1 MKKEASPKRRLVGV
15 LCVSVLVFAVIGI
28 RLVDV
33 QGLGRERYARLG
45 LDQRLQTIELAAE
58 RGSIFD
64 RNGSDLA
71 VSVQQQTVFA
81 DARVIEDPGGYAAA
95 LAPLVGVAQ
104 AELALK
110 LSQRDKAFVYIA
122 RKVNDDVAGQVLD
135 LDLPGIHS
143 VPESARF
150 YPSNALAGPLLGF
163 VGTDNNGLGGL
174 EAGYEDLLAG
184 KPGEVVVE
192 RDPQGR
198 EIPNGE
204 RSVEPSQRGDD
215 LVLTIDQSLQYE
227 TERVLMEGVTAANAK
242 AGTAIVM
249 DVQTGDILTMAT
261 VEGPTAGQPARPAPP
276 SERNRP
282 VTDVYEP
289 GSTNKVITVAGAIE
303 DGTVTPDTWFDVPSQ
318 ITVDDEVFKD
328 VDAHPTAMTVA
339 DIVRRS
345 SNVGTI
351 FIARQLG
358 QERFDAYLRAFGF
371 GSLTGVG
378 FPGESSGIV
387 LPLAEYSDTSLASM
401 PVGSGLAVTALQ
413 MLNVYT
419 TLANDG
425 ATRPPRLVAATIG
438 ADGTRTEQPTA
449 ASQLVVSPETA
460 ATMRQLLEA
469 VVAGGTGTRAAIPG
483 YRVAGKTGTA
493 RKPPYTGAYVASF
506 AGFAPADAPRLA
518 TIVVL
523 DEPGKSIYGGE
534 VAAPV
539 FSQILQYAL
548 RLERVPPS
556 DTTAAGAD
564 PVATAAASLPP
575 GSLNDSP

>member
-1 MKKEASPKRRLVGV
+1 MGI

-71 VSVQQQTVFA
+71 VSVQLQTVFA
-81 DARVIEDPGGYAAA
+81 DARVIDDPAAYAAQ
-95 LAPLVGVAQ
+95 LAPLVGVDQ
-104 AELALK
+104 AELTLK
-110 LSQRDKAFVYIA
+110 LSQPDKAFVYVA
-122 RKVNDDVAGQVLD
+122 RKVDDDVAALVRD
-135 LDLPGIHS
+135 LDLPGINF

-163 VGTDNNGLGGL
+163 VGTDNNGLAGL
-174 EAGYEDLLAG
+174 EAGYEELLAG
-184 KPGEVVVE
+184 TPGEVVVE

-204 RSVEPSQRGDD
+204 RSVKPSHRGDD

-227 TERVLMEGVTAANAK
+227 TERVLMEEVSAVDAK
-242 AGTAIVM
+242 AGTAIVL

-261 VEGPTAGQPARPAPP
+261 VEGATADHPARPAPAD
-276 SERNRP
+276 ERNRP

-289 GSTNKVITVAGAIE
+289 GSTNKVITIAGALE
-303 DGTVTPDTWFDVPSQ
+303 DGKVTPDKWYEVPGQ
-318 ITVDDEVFKD
+318 ITVDDVVFKD
-328 VDAHPTAMTVA
+328 EASHPTAMTVA
-339 DIVRRS
+339 DIVRES

-351 FIARQLG
+351 FIARELG
-358 QERFDAYLRAFGF
+358 QERFDAYLRAFGY
-371 GSLTGVG
+371 GSLTGIG
-378 FPGESSGIV
+378 LPGESPGIV
-387 LPLAEYSDTSLASM
+387 LPLDEYNDTSLASM
-401 PVGSGLAVTALQ
+401 PVGNGLAVTALQ
-413 MLNVYT
+413 MLNVYGT
-419 TLANDG
+419 IANNG
-425 ATRPPRLVAATIG
+425 ATRPPRVVAATIG
-438 ADGTRTEQPTA
+438 DDGTRTDTPAAAPQP
-449 ASQLVVSPETA
+449 VVSPETA
-460 ATMRQLLEA
+460 AAMRQMLEA
-469 VVAGGTGTRAAIPG
+469 VVADGTGTRAAIPG
-483 YRVAGKTGTA
+483 YRVGGKTGTA

-518 TIVVL
+518 AIVVL
-523 DEPGKSIYGGE
+523 DEPGDSIYGGE

-539 FSQILQYAL
+539 FSRIMQYAL

-556 DTTAAGAD
+556 SPA
-564 PVATAAASLPP
+564 P
-575 GSLNDSP
+575 GTLNDSP

>member
-1 MKKEASPKRRLVGV
+1 MGI

-71 VSVQQQTVFA
+71 VSVQLQTVFA
-81 DARVIEDPGGYAAA
+81 DARVIDDPAAYAAQ
-95 LAPLVGVAQ
+95 LAPLVGVDQ
-104 AELALK
+104 AELTLK
-110 LSQRDKAFVYIA
+110 VSQPDKAFVYVA
-122 RKVNDDVAGQVLD
+122 RKVDDDVAALVRD
-135 LDLPGIHS
+135 LDLPGINF

-163 VGTDNNGLGGL
+163 VGTDNNGLAGL
-174 EAGYEDLLAG
+174 EAGYEELLAG
-184 KPGEVVVE
+184 TPGEVVVE

-204 RSVEPSQRGDD
+204 RSVKPSHRGDD

-227 TERVLMEGVTAANAK
+227 TERVLMEEVSAVDAK
-242 AGTAIVM
+242 AGTAIVL

-261 VEGPTAGQPARPAPP
+261 VEGATADHPARPAPAD
-276 SERNRP
+276 ERNRP

-289 GSTNKVITVAGAIE
+289 GSTNKVITIAGALE
-303 DGTVTPDTWFDVPSQ
+303 DGKVTPDKWYEVPGQ
-318 ITVDDEVFKD
+318 ITVDDVVFKD
-328 VDAHPTAMTVA
+328 EASHPTAMTVA
-339 DIVRRS
+339 DIVRES

-351 FIARQLG
+351 FIARELG
-358 QERFDAYLRAFGF
+358 QERFDAYLRAFGY
-371 GSLTGVG
+371 GSLTGIG
-378 FPGESSGIV
+378 LPGESPGIV
-387 LPLAEYSDTSLASM
+387 LPLDEYNDTSLASM
-401 PVGSGLAVTALQ
+401 PVGNGLAVTALQ
-413 MLNVYT
+413 MLNVYGT
-419 TLANDG
+419 IANNG
-425 ATRPPRLVAATIG
+425 ATRPPRVVAATIG
-438 ADGTRTEQPTA
+438 DDGTRTDTPAAAPQP
-449 ASQLVVSPETA
+449 VVSPETA
-460 ATMRQLLEA
+460 AAMRQMLEA
-469 VVAGGTGTRAAIPG
+469 VVADGTGTRAAIPG
-483 YRVAGKTGTA
+483 YRVGGKTGTA

-518 TIVVL
+518 AIVVL
-523 DEPGKSIYGGE
+523 DEPGDSIYGGE

-539 FSQILQYAL
+539 FSRIMQYAL

-556 DTTAAGAD
+556 SPA
-564 PVATAAASLPP
+564 P
-575 GSLNDSP
+575 GTLNDSP